1 MKAYNHL
8 ATRLFGVPLLINR
21 QKLDAVLAAVSTRF
35 TGETDAAPKA
45 YGPGDPA
52 RRKPYFVSADGV
64 ATIDI
69 VGPLVKRN
77 SGDFLSGGPTTYG
90 EIEYE
95 FTDAV
100 TDPAVKGILLQVD
113 SPGGECTG
121 CFELASL
128 IRSNR
133 GSKPIIAAVDGD
145 AFSAAYALASAAD
158 EVFILPSG
166 GAGSIGVW
174 MMHVDWSAANEKDG
188 IKPTYIFAGAH
199 KIDGNPDSPLSDS
212 ARATFEEIVA
222 KSYDAFVQCVVDNR
236 GMSADDVRAT
246 EAGLYFGEDAVA
258 AGLADKTGTITQAM
272 NAMLARIAQP
282 TRSNMEQPNAAAEP
296 VKPQAEPPKAE
307 PTATFA
313 TARQIVEMCAL
324 AGLSARASLGFLRPD
339 ASVEDIRGEILEA
352 KVEQAGSEIHSHI
365 MPDAGTGA
373 SNDPAKSGIV
383 KRAEAMAAAA
393 KGGR

>member
-1 MKAYNHL
+1 MKAYHQL
-8 ATRLFGVPLLINR
+8 ATRLFGVPLLISR
-21 QKLDAVLAAVSTRF
+21 QKLDAVLAAVSSRF
-35 TGETDAAPKA
+35 TGESEPKA

-52 RRKPYFVSADGV
+52 RRKPYFVSAEGV
-64 ATIDI
+64 AVIDI

-90 EIEYE
+90 EIESE

-121 CFELASL
+121 CFELAVL
-128 IRSNR
+128 IRSQR

-174 MMHVDWSAANEKDG
+174 MMHVDMSAANEKDG

-236 GMSADDVRAT
+236 GMSADAVRAT
-246 EAGLYFGEDAVA
+246 EAALYFGDDAVA
-258 AGLADKTGTITQAM
+258 AGLADQTGTITQAM
-272 NAMLARIAQP
+272 DAMLARIAGKSQ
-282 TRSNMEQPNAAAEP
+282 RSNMETPNAAAEP

-313 TARQIVEMCAL
+313 SARSIVEMCAL
-324 AGLSARASLGFLRPD
+324 AGLSARASLEFLRPD
-339 ASVEDIRGEILEA
+339 ASLEVIRGEILEA
-352 KVEQAGSEIHSHI
+352 KVEQAGKEIHSHI
-365 MPDAGTGA
+365 LPDAGTGA
-373 SNDPAKSGIV
+373 SSDPAKSGIV
-383 KRAEAMAAAA
+383 KRAEAMAEAA
-393 KGGR
+393 KGGK